1 MLHEI
6 RNMLT
11 EFQMLKVFNLYQKAV
26 HLAEAIGHN
35 RNAELICL
43 NLVVMFGCLLFSTN
57 SHYKKIFVGQTQRVA
72 NELNE
77 CLFHF

>member
-1 MLHEI
+1 MLQEI

-26 HLAEAIGHN
+26 HLAEAVANN

-43 NLVVMFGCLLFSTN
+43 NLVVMFGCLF
-57 SHYKKIFVGQTQRVA
+57 
-72 NELNE
+72 
-77 CLFHF
+77 FHQIPTTRKSLLGKHKEWQIY